1 MPNTL
6 RGPRVATSLKARVF
20 LLMLATLI
28 IVAIPAAGAFVWIVN
43 ETVTKIGTLFAEK
56 QILFDRYRGLESL
69 MREVSLAETVAR
81 SPAVVDWAQ
90 DEADPAKA
98 ARGIAELEHYRLS
111 FADRSYFAVLGS
123 SGNYYFNDA
132 ANSFAGQQNRYRVQ
146 PDNPRDGWYYTT
158 VAHGSGCHLNV
169 DHDDTLAVTKVWTN
183 CVIRSGDKVL
193 GVIGTGVDLS
203 HFIREVVD
211 IPQKGVQSMF
221 VDSSGAVQAHR
232 DPKLVDFH
240 SLTKDLDAKKTVYR
254 LIDSEG
260 DRAAMAE
267 MIREVTRGEVTVQ
280 SRFMTLSGH
289 DYLVGVAYLDK
300 LGWYNVT
307 LMDVDEIVD
316 REMFL
321 PIGLL
326 LAGML
331 LAAAL
336 LTMLLFKRSVLDRL
350 GRVEEG
356 MQDAQRG
363 VYDTAHLDRGRDE
376 IGRLSQAFGRMARS
390 VGDNTTMLEQM
401 VLERTGELERIAYL
415 DPLTEIPNR
424 RGFVDSFV
432 RDMVQARRAV
442 RPSGLMLVDMD
453 HFKSVNDTFGHQFG
467 DEVLVEVVNRV
478 TCAIRRDDICA
489 RWGGDE
495 FIILLK
501 DCDESSLARVGAKI
515 VAAVNSRTMMAP
527 DAVSPVDLSVSI
539 GACMIEPTD
548 SLVDA
553 TAKADAALYAAK
565 LAGRDCHIV
574 YGDPS
579 AIVDLTQLQLAVGA
593 S

>member
-1 MPNTL
+1 MPNTV
-6 RGPRVATSLKARVF
+6 RGPRIATSLKARVF
-20 LLMLATLI
+20 LLMLATLVA
-28 IVAIPAAGAFVWIVN
+28 VAIPAAGAFVWIVN

-81 SPAVVDWAQ
+81 SPAVVEWAA
-90 DEADPAKA
+90 DENNPEKA

-111 FADRSYFAVLGS
+111 FADRSYFAVLDG

-132 ANSFAGQQNRYRVQ
+132 ANSFAGQQKRYTIQ
-146 PDNPRDGWYYTT
+146 PENPRDGWYYKTI
-158 VAHGSGCHLNV
+158 AHGSGCHLNV

-183 CVIRSGDKVL
+183 CVIRSGDRVL
-193 GVIGTGVDLS
+193 GVIGTGVDLT

-240 SLTKDLDAKKTVYR
+240 SLTKDIKSKNTVFR
-254 LIDSEG
+254 LIDGESDRDRMSE
-260 DRAAMAE
+260 M
-267 MIREVTRGEVTVQ
+267 MQEVTRGEVTVR
-280 SRFMTLSGH
+280 SRFMTLGGH
-289 DYLVGVAYLDK
+289 EYLVGVAYLDK

-316 REMFL
+316 RRMFL

-331 LAAAL
+331 LGAAV

-356 MQDAQRG
+356 VNQVQRG
-363 VYDTAHLDRGRDE
+363 NYDIKNLDRGGDE

-390 VGDNTTMLEQM
+390 VGDNTNMLEQM

-432 RDMVQARRAV
+432 RDMIQSRRAG

-478 TCAIRRDDICA
+478 TCALRRDDICG

-501 DCDESSLARVGAKI
+501 DCDKGSLARVGAKI
-515 VAAVNSRTMMAP
+515 VAAVNSGTMMAP
-527 DAVSPVDLSVSI
+527 DGVSPVDLSVSI
-539 GACMIEPTD
+539 GACMIEDTD

-553 TAKADAALYAAK
+553 TAKADLALYGAK
-565 LAGRDCHIV
+565 VAGRDCQVI
-574 YGDPS
+574 YGDPA
-579 AIVDLTQLQLAVGA
+579 AIVDLIQLQAA
-593 S
+593 ARA